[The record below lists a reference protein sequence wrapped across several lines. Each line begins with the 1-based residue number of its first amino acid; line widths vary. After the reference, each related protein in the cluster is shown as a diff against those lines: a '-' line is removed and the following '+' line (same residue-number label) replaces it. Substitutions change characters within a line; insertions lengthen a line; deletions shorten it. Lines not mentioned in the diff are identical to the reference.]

1 MVRLLAVVYP
11 NTQHPRETMLT
22 PGDSRDGDTN
32 SSGAGEEDWY
42 QQLDSLVLEPPPYKL
57 VPEQERVNKW
67 P

>member
-1 MVRLLAVVYP
+1 
-11 NTQHPRETMLT
+11 MLT
-22 PGDSRDGDTN
+22 SGDSRDGDTN